1 MFEILKKAF
10 WDVKEELVQ
19 DILKIEGPFLQNAF
33 TVLYFVF
40 IILILALT
48 IKNAIEFY
56 KLRKHNKKIKRNIEK
71 MIMTSFLAG
80 KDKNKEEK
88 NIKDKK

>member
-1 MFEILKKAF
+1 MIEILKNAF
-10 WDVKEELVQ
+10 WDVKEGLVQ
-19 DILKIEGPFLQNAF
+19 DILKIEGPFLQDAF
-33 TVLYFVF
+33 TVFYFVF
-40 IILILALT
+40 MILLLALA
-48 IKNAIEFY
+48 IKNAKDFY
-56 KLRKHNKKIKRNIEK
+56 QLRRHNKSVKRNIEK

>member
-1 MFEILKKAF
+1 MIEILKKAF
-10 WDVKEELVQ
+10 WDVREDLVQ
-19 DILKIEGPFLQNAF
+19 DILKIEGPFLQDAF

-40 IILILALT
+40 LILILALT
-48 IKNAIEFY
+48 IKNARDFY
-56 KLRKHNKKIKRNIEK
+56 RLRRHNKKIKRDIEK